1 MPKRSK
7 EDWLALF
14 QQHDESGLPASQFCQ
29 QNNLCPKYFSLRKK
43 QLSWGSPTFIKVKAP
58 TPLSI
63 KPAAVNAIT
72 LSVGDCTLQLPL
84 SISETWLAK
93 MVKALNA

>member
-14 QQHDESGLPASQFCQ
+14 QQYDESGLPASQFCQ

-43 QLSWGSPTFIKVKAP
+43 QLGWGGSTFIKVKVPVPA
-58 TPLSI
+58 
-63 KPAAVNAIT
+63 KPCTANTIR

-84 SISETWLAK
+84 SVSETWLAN
-93 MVKALNA
+93 MVKTLNA